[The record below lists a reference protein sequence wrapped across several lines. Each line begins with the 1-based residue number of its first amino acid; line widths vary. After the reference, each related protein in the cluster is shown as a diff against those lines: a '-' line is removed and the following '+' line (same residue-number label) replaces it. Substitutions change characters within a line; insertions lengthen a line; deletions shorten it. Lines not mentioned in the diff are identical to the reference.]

1 MAVGYLSELIKRLNV
16 HLHGELR
23 GELMRNFVLG
33 VAALVAVFAGQS
45 QAALVWSIDSNVSY
59 IRLNIPDQ
67 PVPIDEENTLN
78 AKLRDYQ
85 VNGGPMLDSDP
96 DVPTSWTDLNGRRSF
111 VSGTISSNYVEG
123 SSIQFVPGTHSA
135 GAIEYGLFLPDPSAV
150 PGPAAFAADVWNTF
164 EADPDNFPGELTYL
178 RLGHVRIRNINYD
191 LDGTASLAAGPPTTW
206 TQSGGSINLGTLAGS
221 VVDVDL
227 LGILTD
233 YGVTLDPFGAANQG
247 SLMVE
252 DLGANQRRL
261 TIDVDVP
268 ISLDING
275 ILLTASISGQIVG
288 LATVPEPASVSLV
301 GLALSLCALRRRRT
315 IV

>member
-1 MAVGYLSELIKRLNV
+1 
-16 HLHGELR
+16 
-23 GELMRNFVLG
+23 
-33 VAALVAVFAGQS
+33 
-45 QAALVWSIDSNVSY
+45 
-59 IRLNIPDQ
+59 
-67 PVPIDEENTLN
+67 
-78 AKLRDYQ
+78 
-85 VNGGPMLDSDP
+85 
-96 DVPTSWTDLNGRRSF
+96 
-111 VSGTISSNYVEG
+111 
-123 SSIQFVPGTHSA
+123 
-135 GAIEYGLFLPDPSAV
+135 
-150 PGPAAFAADVWNTF
+150 
-164 EADPDNFPGELTYL
+164 
-178 RLGHVRIRNINYD
+178 
-191 LDGTASLAAGPPTTW
+191 
-206 TQSGGSINLGTLAGS
+206 LAGS

>member
-1 MAVGYLSELIKRLNV
+1 MRRIALS
-16 HLHGELR
+16 
-23 GELMRNFVLG
+23 
-33 VAALVAVFAGQS
+33 VAALVAVLASQS
-45 QAALVWSIDSNVSY
+45 QAALVWNIDSGVSY

-67 PVPIDEENTLN
+67 AVPIDDENTLD

-85 VNGGPMLDSDP
+85 VNPGPVLDGDP
-96 DVPTSWTDLNGRRSF
+96 DVPTVWTDLNGRRSF

-123 SSIQFVPGTHSA
+123 SSIQFLPGTHTAS
-135 GAIEYGLFLPDPSAV
+135 AIEYGLFRPDPIPV
-150 PGPAAFAADVWNTF
+150 PGVGPAAFAADVWF
-164 EADPDNFPGELTYL
+164 SVEADPDNFPGELTYQ

-191 LDGTASLAAGPPTTW
+191 LDGTATLAAGPPSTW

-233 YGVTLDPFGAANQG
+233 YGVTLDPFGSANAG
-247 SLMVE
+247 LLMVE

-268 ISLDING
+268 ISLDLSG
-275 ILLTASISGQIVG
+275 VPLTATITGQIVA

-301 GLALSLCALRRRRT
+301 GLALSLVALRRRRS
-315 IV
+315 IG

>member
-1 MAVGYLSELIKRLNV
+1 
-16 HLHGELR
+16 
-23 GELMRNFVLG
+23 MRKFVLG
-33 VAALVAVFAGQS
+33 VAALVTGLAGQGH
-45 QAALVWSIDSNVSY
+45 AALVWSIDSNVSY

-67 PVPIDEENTLN
+67 PVPLDESNSID

-85 VNGGPMLDSDP
+85 VNGGPVMDGDP
-96 DVPTSWTDLNGRRSF
+96 DVPTAWTDLNGRRSF
-111 VSGTISSNYVEG
+111 VSGTISSNYAEG
-123 SSIQFVPGTHSA
+123 SSIQFLPGTHSA
-135 GAIEYGLFLPDPSAV
+135 SAIEYGSFRPDEFV
-150 PGPAAFAADVWNTF
+150 VTGPAAFAADVWASS
-164 EADPDNFPGELTYL
+164 EDDPENFPGVLTYG

-191 LDGTASLAAGPPTTW
+191 LDGTATLAAGPPSTW

-233 YGVTLDPFGAANQG
+233 YGVTLDPFGAANAG

-252 DLGANQRRL
+252 DLGGNQRRL

-268 ISLDING
+268 INLDLSG
-275 ILLTASISGQIVG
+275 VLLTASITGQIVG

-301 GLALSLCALRRRRT
+301 GLALSLCAIRRRRT
-315 IV
+315 IG